1 MLFVDM
7 ILALAVAL
15 SFIPILTGYC
25 AHSRGRSFWLWFALG
40 WLVPLASFFLLVA
53 LIARDELDPGR
64 RLLANTPTIFEGD
77 SCASGI
83 GSAPHS
89 TSRTA

>member
-7 ILALAVAL
+7 LFVMAVAI

-40 WLVPLASFFLLVA
+40 WMLPIASFFLLFA
-53 LIARDELDPGR
+53 LIARDELNPGR
-64 RLLANTPTIFEGD
+64 RLLAEARQILREAEAKAK
-77 SCASGI
+77 SEQV
-83 GSAPHS
+83 
-89 TSRTA
+89 

>member
-7 ILALAVAL
+7 LFVVAVAI

-40 WLVPLASFFLLVA
+40 WLLPIVSFLLLFA

-64 RLLANTPTIFEGD
+64 QLLREARQILKE
-77 SCASGI
+77 AESGKVEK
-83 GSAPHS
+83 
-89 TSRTA
+89 

>member
-7 ILALAVAL
+7 IFMVVVSI

-40 WLVPLASFFLLVA
+40 WLLPLVSFFLLFA
-53 LIARDELDPGR
+53 LIARDELNPAR
-64 RLLANTPTIFEGD
+64 RLLGEAKAILREAEERAQAAKKKEKG
-77 SCASGI
+77 
-83 GSAPHS
+83 
-89 TSRTA
+89 

>member
-7 ILALAVAL
+7 LFVVAVAI

-25 AHSRGRSFWLWFALG
+25 AHSRGRSFWLWFVLG
-40 WLVPLASFFLLVA
+40 WVLPIASFFLLFA

-64 RLLANTPTIFEGD
+64 RLLAEAKQILRDAEEKANAIR
-77 SCASGI
+77 SQ
-83 GSAPHS
+83 
-89 TSRTA
+89 R

>member
-7 ILALAVAL
+7 ILAVVVAI

-53 LIARDELDPGR
+53 LIAREELDPGR
-64 RLLANTPTIFEGD
+64 RLLGD
-77 SCASGI
+77 AKRILREAEEAARVKSEL
-83 GSAPHS
+83 
-89 TSRTA
+89 